1 MKRNPQV
8 NQRIKLTKKIKN
20 TRPKREGTD
29 RPASKAPGLPR
40 LFEAAF
46 RWSLVVVIFIMIV
59 SGTAVKKSARDDAKG
74 LANELRSMQSE
85 RDRLKEE
92 RDLFNNPGWSEAYWK
107 WQTMSHKPGEYYIE
121 FVEPGTY

>member
-1 MKRNPQV
+1 MNKRKRPAN
-8 NQRIKLTKKIKN
+8 KIDN
-20 TRPKREGTD
+20 TRSKRVGAN

-40 LFEAAF
+40 LLEAAF
-46 RWSLVVVIFIMIV
+46 RWTLVVVIFIMIV
-59 SGTAVKKSARDDAKG
+59 GGTAVKKSADNDARG
-74 LANELRSMQSE
+74 LANELQSMQSE

-92 RDLFNNPGWSEAYWK
+92 RDLFNDPKWSEAYWK

>member
-1 MKRNPQV
+1 MNKRIRHAN
-8 NQRIKLTKKIKN
+8 NIDN

-59 SGTAVKKSARDDAKG
+59 GGMAVKKSADDEAKG

-85 RDRLKEE
+85 RDRLKDE
-92 RDLFNNPGWSEAYWK
+92 RDLFNDPKWSEAYWK

>member
-1 MKRNPQV
+1 MKRNSQV

-20 TRPKREGTD
+20 TRPKRKGAD
-29 RPASKAPGLPR
+29 RPTSKAPGLPR

-46 RWSLVVVIFIMIV
+46 RWTLVVVIFIMIV
-59 SGTAVKKSARDDAKG
+59 GGTAVKKSAKDDAKG

-85 RDRLKEE
+85 RERLKEE
-92 RDLFNNPGWSEAYWK
+92 RDLFNDPNWSEAYWK

-121 FVEPGTY
+121 FIEPGTY